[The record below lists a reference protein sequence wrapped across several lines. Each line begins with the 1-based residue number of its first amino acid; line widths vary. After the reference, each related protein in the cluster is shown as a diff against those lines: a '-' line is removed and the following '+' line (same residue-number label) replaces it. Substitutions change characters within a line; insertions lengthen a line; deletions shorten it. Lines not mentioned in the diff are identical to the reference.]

1 MDRSQRTR
9 DGGPRGHWLGN
20 RDGSVPRSRQKL
32 PLISVTLEAYLCKIG
47 NREIT
52 LALGASG
59 MAYALWR
66 TRMRSQESHEMV
78 F

>member
-1 MDRSQRTR
+1 MDPSA
-9 DGGPRGHWLGN
+9 
-20 RDGSVPRSRQKL
+20 VEAEM
-32 PLISVTLEAYLCKIG
+32 PLVRVTLEAYLYKIG

-66 TRMRSQESHEMV
+66 TRMRNQESHEMV

>member
-1 MDRSQRTR
+1 MDRSQRIR
-9 DGGPRGHWLGN
+9 DGAPSEGTGSATGMDPSRGRG
-20 RDGSVPRSRQKL
+20 RL
-32 PLISVTLEAYLCKIG
+32 PLISVTLETYLCKIG

-66 TRMRSQESHEMV
+66 TRMRSEESHEMV

>member
-1 MDRSQRTR
+1 MDRSQRSR
-9 DGGPRGHWLGN
+9 DGGPARALARQPGWI
-20 RDGSVPRSRQKL
+20 RPRSRQKL
-32 PLISVTLEAYLCKIG
+32 PLISVTLEACLCKIE

-52 LALGASG
+52 LALGAPG

-66 TRMRSQESHEMV
+66 TRMRNEESHEMV